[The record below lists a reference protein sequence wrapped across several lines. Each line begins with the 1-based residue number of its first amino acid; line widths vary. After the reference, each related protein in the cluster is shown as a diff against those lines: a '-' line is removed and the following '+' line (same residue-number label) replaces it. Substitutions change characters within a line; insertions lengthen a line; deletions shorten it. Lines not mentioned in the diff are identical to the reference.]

1 MVKIGKRTRFAIA
14 SREGRRDVDGWSI
27 AGEEWLG
34 IHRDGSSGWVVTH
47 VGSGRRLPGS
57 FRTRA
62 DAVDAVGVLLEL
74 CPDALA
80 IVDRMVARFPQ
91 REGIR
96 RLRDAWDVATSGD
109 ARAQAHA
116 VIRAE
121 MAARF
126 GGSWDSLAA
135 QTLEDI
141 GAASEGWTYSGDALS
156 CPCGH
161 TIEDDGRCPSGHVS
175 PFRAAGLV

>member
-1 MVKIGKRTRFAIA
+1 MP
-14 SREGRRDVDGWSI
+14 RE
-27 AGEEWLG
+27 
-34 IHRDGSSGWVVTH
+34 
-47 VGSGRRLPGS
+47 

-62 DAVDAVGVLLEL
+62 DAVGAVGVLLQVV
-74 CPDALA
+74 PDALE
-80 IVDRMVARFPQ
+80 IMGRIVARSQ
-91 REGIR
+91 TRDDSR
-96 RLRDAWDVATSGD
+96 RIRDAWDVATSGD
-109 ARAQAHA
+109 ARTQAHA
-116 VIRAE
+116 VMRAE
-121 MAARF
+121 IAARF

-141 GAASEGWTYSGDALS
+141 GAASHGWTYSGDALS